1 MVWNV
6 DLDEFSGG
14 TLCPS
19 MHDVAY
25 PLLTALND
33 ALTSP
38 HSLPTTSSTV
48 PQSVFAPRLLRVII
62 TRIYELPWIKGLLS
76 YYYIGCHKKPDL
88 LLLLKRMPNISPG
101 IVATRLRCGGV
112 FTTLLPIYCSR
123 FESQSPSDEVRA
135 YGQNYSDTLQLLLAR
150 YFAPICIVNNLKS
163 HRHVTSPS
171 SFGL

>member
-19 MHDVAY
+19 MHDVHY

-33 ALTSP
+33 ALTST

-62 TRIYELPWIKGLLS
+62 TRIYELPWIKGCCHTTIS
-76 YYYIGCHKKPDL
+76 GVTKSQICYCYSKGCQIFHQVL
-88 LLLLKRMPNISPG
+88 
-101 IVATRLRCGGV
+101 
-112 FTTLLPIYCSR
+112 
-123 FESQSPSDEVRA
+123 
-135 YGQNYSDTLQLLLAR
+135 
-150 YFAPICIVNNLKS
+150 
-163 HRHVTSPS
+163 
-171 SFGL
+171 